1 MFKRELLIGYLI
13 ITTLGCASSQKFSES
28 TYYDSA
34 FNDRNRAPASMNPP
48 SNVDKIDSVHLKT
61 QGDYHFAVAEALSF
75 EGKHQ
80 KAIEELKQVLVYDPD
95 SYIVP
100 MKISGEYIKLGMLSE
115 AIEHAEDSVNKN
127 KNFADSRILLGGLYS
142 TLRIFEKAKTE
153 YETALKL
160 NPDHT
165 EVPIYLGAVYSELK
179 MYDKAV
185 AAFESLLKNED
196 FNQTHLVHYYV
207 GRVRFEQG
215 GKKYFKAAMQAFER
229 SLKIK
234 PEHVDTVLSLAATR
248 FKIGERDQA
257 IKTLQTYQTEQ
268 GPSTRVAEQ
277 LVELYIEDE
286 KYDKAYD
293 QLVILEK
300 APNEDMLNVKV
311 RMALISI
318 EQKKYEKAS
327 AKLNEVLQLVP
338 ESDKIR
344 FYLAAVY
351 EEMGKSEES
360 VAEYLKIPASSQ
372 YYSDSVVHAT
382 YLLKQKKDYDK
393 ALSVAEQAY
402 KEKSDSAQFIAIYS
416 SLLDE
421 TGQSSRAVKILS
433 AAVEKFPENVQLR
446 FFLGAV
452 HDRVGNRKESLS
464 NMRKVI
470 ELDPNHV
477 QGLNYLAFTLAEI
490 GEELEAA
497 EIFVKRALAMEPNDG
512 FILDTFGWVKFK
524 QGDYRAA
531 IKILE
536 KAYTHQPTESII
548 AEHLGDVY
556 YKQQLVEKAKSMYKR
571 AYDLES
577 NENKLR
583 EIKSKIS
590 AIENQIFDRA
600 PAAAP

>member
-13 ITTLGCASSQKFSES
+13 ITTLGCASSEKFSES

-115 AIEHAEDSVNKN
+115 AIEYAEDSVNKN

-160 NPDHT
+160 NSDHT

-351 EEMGKSEES
+351 EEMGKPDES

-433 AAVEKFPENVQLR
+433 SAVEKFPENVQLR

-452 HDRVGNRKESLS
+452 HDRVGNRKESLT

-524 QGDYRAA
+524 QGEYREA

-536 KAYTHQPTESII
+536 KAHTHQPKESII

-577 NENKLR
+577 NENKLK

>member
-1 MFKRELLIGYLI
+1 
-13 ITTLGCASSQKFSES
+13 
-28 TYYDSA
+28 
-34 FNDRNRAPASMNPP
+34 
-48 SNVDKIDSVHLKT
+48 
-61 QGDYHFAVAEALSF
+61 
-75 EGKHQ
+75 
-80 KAIEELKQVLVYDPD
+80 
-95 SYIVP
+95 
-100 MKISGEYIKLGMLSE
+100 
-115 AIEHAEDSVNKN
+115 
-127 KNFADSRILLGGLYS
+127 
-142 TLRIFEKAKTE
+142 
-153 YETALKL
+153 
-160 NPDHT
+160 
-165 EVPIYLGAVYSELK
+165 
-179 MYDKAV
+179 
-185 AAFESLLKNED
+185 
-196 FNQTHLVHYYV
+196 
-207 GRVRFEQG
+207 
-215 GKKYFKAAMQAFER
+215 
-229 SLKIK
+229 
-234 PEHVDTVLSLAATR
+234 
-248 FKIGERDQA
+248 
-257 IKTLQTYQTEQ
+257 
-268 GPSTRVAEQ
+268 
-277 LVELYIEDE
+277 
-286 KYDKAYD
+286 
-293 QLVILEK
+293 
-300 APNEDMLNVKV
+300 MLNVKV